1 MGKILTAFLAVVGL
15 LAVAAGVGLL
25 MAFPIKWCW
34 NYSVVAIWGLPAITW
49 GQAWCLSFLSH
60 VLIKS
65 NISSNS
71 SK

>member
-1 MGKILTAFLAVVGL
+1 MNTLIEAALVVIGL
-15 LAVAAGVGLL
+15 LCVAAGVGLL
-25 MAFPIKWCW
+25 MAFPVMWCW
-34 NYSVVAIWGLPAITW
+34 NYAVVSVWGLPAITW

-65 NISSNS
+65 NMNTK